1 MEMFYTASTVSLS
14 VLGTLEAGAD
24 EPGAGEDEPGAG
36 EDEPGAG
43 EDEPGAGAASCTT
56 ISMSISSEFSL
67 VGLSKTDHDSES
79 DSASK

>member
-14 VLGTLEAGAD
+14 VLGTLEAGA
-24 EPGAGEDEPGAG
+24 DEPGAG

>member
-24 EPGAGEDEPGAG
+24 APGAG

>member
-43 EDEPGAGAASCTT
+43 AAS
-56 ISMSISSEFSL
+56 
-67 VGLSKTDHDSES
+67 
-79 DSASK
+79 

>member
-24 EPGAGEDEPGAG
+24 APGAG

-43 EDEPGAGAASCTT
+43 EDEPGAGAAS
-56 ISMSISSEFSL
+56 
-67 VGLSKTDHDSES
+67 
-79 DSASK
+79 